1 MKVKKIKL
9 ADRGVTK
16 LFWEIVLFQPVP
28 SFGVVWSGPRQQQ
41 RVLLAMWGTI
51 GWGLPLPFKM
61 IGKTYMMHVSAQRP
75 RSNLSKCIS
84 WSLGYKQGIWVSK
97 IYWVTPF
104 TFSVCTYIYGS
115 CRFTTLIVSA
125 RTESDDR
132 PSGAEVLKDWKGYM
146 TKAQSERWP

>member
-1 MKVKKIKL
+1 MKVKEIKL

-61 IGKTYMMHVSAQRP
+61 IGKTYMFQICPSASP
-75 RSNLSKCIS
+75 EAWVISKEYEWAKYIE
-84 WSLGYKQGIWVSK
+84 SL
-97 IYWVTPF
+97 PF
-104 TFSVCTYIYGS
+104 TFSMCACIYGS

-132 PSGAEVLKDWKGYM
+132 PSGAEVLKDLKGCM
-146 TKAQSERWP
+146 TKAQSERWPSLEFTKLF